1 MPSWA
6 NCIIPAPITRKF
18 MHSLFHPTKPTTPLP
33 FPSLAFPSLPFP
45 SSVFPFTAP
54 PPHTT
59 THTHTCVSIQTPLQC
74 PGRAGAPCAVG
85 HRHERLGV
93 HRRCLTPARPPVK
106 RPATPPSPAPQPRSP
121 HAPPKQPG
129 PQRQQQQQQSQRER
143 CCTPQQRPRIQ
154 QRGYSNSSTNSST
167 ERGRQGAA

>member
-1 MPSWA
+1 MDEAYSL
-6 NCIIPAPITRKF
+6 
-18 MHSLFHPTKPTTPLP
+18 MHSGNTSGPDTYGEEALTTLLDQMEVSA
-33 FPSLAFPSLPFP
+33 SL
-45 SSVFPFTAP
+45 P